1 MDGALSNYQGVNMSN
16 RSKSQ
21 MTVAAA
27 FTAALL
33 GAPSAHANSPPIQS
47 EVQKTDAIEP
57 SEAATKQIEAAA
69 QLAWWFPIVPTPP
82 KWVEIWPE
90 VTHVESIRSA

>member
-1 MDGALSNYQGVNMSN
+1 MNS
-16 RSKSQ
+16 RSRSQ
-21 MTVAAA
+21 MSVAAA

-33 GAPSAHANSPPIQS
+33 GAPSAHANSPP
-47 EVQKTDAIEP
+47 VQAQAEKSGAIEP